1 MPAAGAGG
9 VKFRD
14 AVEGY
19 IADQFATG
27 RFGSPHTEKGYRR
40 TLHAHAD
47 DVGNR
52 DPSKCNRD
60 DVKRTLARWK
70 NPNTRA
76 LAHAHLVSFYDWL
89 MEEGYRKDN
98 PARHVRRSRR
108 RKPVVYRMTR
118 EEVRAFR
125 AAARGDREK
134 ALADLGLLAGL
145 RLSEIQ
151 GMQGRHFRRPGWIWV
166 SADIGKGTKERW
178 VPVLPEFEPTWVK
191 IAQHVKDS
199 EYVLPLQRSFWA
211 DRDYVYRTDSS
222 QPMGD
227 SSILRLVKT
236 IATRAGIS
244 GRVTTHT
251 LRHAYIDHVT
261 RFAGIKIAQFVA
273 GHASVSTTEGYT
285 GTPTLDEIR
294 NALAEFGF
302 GTDDLSPADR
312 PASPLVEPGSGL
324 RVEPGSSDP
333 ERDPVHVGLAKVLAR
348 LWVDPDIRG
357 ASKDMRRAS

>member
-1 MPAAGAGG
+1 VSMSSRVDEYVHDQQAAG
-9 VKFRD
+9 
-14 AVEGY
+14 
-19 IADQFATG
+19 
-27 RFGSPHTEKGYRR
+27 RFNSPHTEKGYRR

-52 DPSKCNRD
+52 DPSKRNRD

-98 PARHVRRSRR
+98 PARQVRRSKR
-108 RKPVVYRMTR
+108 RKPAQYRMTR

-125 AAARGDREK
+125 AAARGVREQ
-134 ALADLGLLAGL
+134 AVADLGLLAGL
-145 RLSEIQ
+145 RLCEIQ
-151 GMQGRHFRRPGWIWV
+151 GMQGRHVRRPGWIWV
-166 SADIGKGTKERW
+166 SSDIGKGRKERW
-178 VPVLPEFEPTWVK
+178 VPLLPELEETWTR
-191 IAQHVKDS
+191 IARHVGDS
-199 EYVLPLQRSFWA
+199 DFVIPRQRSFWA
-211 DRDYVYRTDSS
+211 DRDYVYREDSS
-222 QPMGD
+222 EPASDDAIRRM
-227 SSILRLVKT
+227 VVT
-236 IATRAGIS
+236 IAERAGIKA
-244 GRVTTHT
+244 RVTTHT
-251 LRHAYIDHVT
+251 LRHAYIDHIT

-302 GTDDLSPADR
+302 GTDDLSDLDR
-312 PASPLVEPGSGL
+312 PANAGLEPGSGL

-333 ERDPVHVGLAKVLAR
+333 ERDPVHVALSRLLSR

-357 ASKDMRRAS
+357 AGKTMGKAK